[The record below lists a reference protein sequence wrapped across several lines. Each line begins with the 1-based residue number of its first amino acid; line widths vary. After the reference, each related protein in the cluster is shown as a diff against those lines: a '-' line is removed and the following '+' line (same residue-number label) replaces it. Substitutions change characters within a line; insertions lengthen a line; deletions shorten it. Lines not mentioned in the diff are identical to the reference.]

1 MDGAFGR
8 DRNSG
13 EPADE
18 ALADFAGAPAGVLA
32 LHVQDKIFHLK
43 GKLVGVAIGATT
55 AVGQALHTAVLIAV
69 EDLVAGLAGDAKF
82 PAKFSHR
89 LAGKPPRHKLKSLSH
104 HRTLLPRHHFL
115 PKRGKSVTHVSGTI
129 CYLCLRPLIQS
140 LTILPILRIEP
151 LVRLLW
157 VPRLKY

>member
-115 PKRGKSVTHVSGTI
+115 PKKGKKCTPMCPVRFVTYVSGRS
-129 CYLCLRPLIQS
+129 RPLQEGA
-140 LTILPILRIEP
+140 LRA
-151 LVRLLW
+151 
-157 VPRLKY
+157 